1 MQYAFVKHCNNFRTR
16 YRKFRKVRNEK
27 MKFEELVEKVKE
39 FEGFRKTA
47 YLCPAGVLTIGY
59 GRTEN
64 VKQNEVTNVSRETI
78 WLKKRLELD
87 MEYVKS
93 KTTKYNLSDNEV
105 YALTDFVF
113 NLGRKKLDTL
123 TVNYTRTKDE
133 IKEAILLYNKANG
146 KVLPGL
152 VKRREWEYRLF
163 SEERQGKLLISLNGK
178 RYEYCGKHKT
188 ENGTD
193 YALMK
198 ETNVSRE
205 TWLSEKEII
214 EKGKIVFYG
223 I

>member
-1 MQYAFVKHCNNFRTR
+1 
-16 YRKFRKVRNEK
+16 

-47 YLCPAGVLTIGY
+47 YRCPAGVLTIGY

-64 VKQNEVTNVSRETI
+64 VKPNEVTNVSRETI

-87 MEYVKS
+87 MNYVRNKM
-93 KTTKYNLSDNEV
+93 TKYNLSDNEV
-105 YALTDFVF
+105 YALTDFIF
-113 NLGRKKLDTL
+113 NLGRKRLDTL
-123 TVNYTRTKDE
+123 TANYTRTKDE
-133 IKEAILLYNKANG
+133 IKKAILLYNKANG

-152 VKRREWEYRLF
+152 VKRREWEYSLF
-163 SEERQGKLLISLNGK
+163 SDERQGKLLISLNGK
-178 RYEYCGKHKT
+178 KYEYLGKHKT

-198 ETNVSRE
+198 DVNVSRE
-205 TWLSEKEII
+205 KWLSEKEII
-214 EKGKIVFYG
+214 EKGRIVFYG

>member
-1 MQYAFVKHCNNFRTR
+1 MNF
-16 YRKFRKVRNEK
+16 EK
-27 MKFEELVEKVKE
+27 LVEKVKE

-47 YLCPAGVLTIGY
+47 YRCPAGVLTIGY

-78 WLKKRLELD
+78 WLKSRLLD
-87 MEYVKS
+87 DMSYVFYKMQ
-93 KTTKYNLSDNEV
+93 KYNLSDNEV
-105 YALTDFVF
+105 YALTDFIF
-113 NLGRKKLDTL
+113 NLGRKRLDTL
-123 TVNYTRTKDE
+123 TVNYTRTKNE

-152 VKRREWEYRLF
+152 VKRREWEYGLF
-163 SEERQGKLLISLNGK
+163 SDERQGKLLISLNGK
-178 RYEYCGKHKT
+178 KYEYCGKHKT
-188 ENGTD
+188 ENGND

-198 ETNVSRE
+198 DINISRE

-214 EKGKIVFYG
+214 EKGRIVFYG

>member
-1 MQYAFVKHCNNFRTR
+1 
-16 YRKFRKVRNEK
+16 
-27 MKFEELVEKVKE
+27 MKFKELVEKVKE

-47 YLCPAGVLTIGY
+47 YRCPAGVLTIGY

-64 VKQNEVTNVSRETI
+64 VKENETTNVSRETI
-78 WLKKRLELD
+78 WLEKRLELD
-87 MEYVKS
+87 MIYVNK
-93 KTTKYNLSDNEV
+93 KMKKYNLSDNEV

-113 NLGRKKLDTL
+113 NLGRENLKNL
-123 TVNYTRTKDE
+123 TANYTRTKDE
-133 IKEAILLYNKANG
+133 IKKAILLYDKANG

-152 VKRREWEYRLF
+152 VKRRKWEYSLF
-163 SEERQGKLLISLNGK
+163 SDERQGKLLISLNGK
-178 RYEYCGKHKT
+178 KYEYCGKHKT

-198 ETNVSRE
+198 DINVSRE

-214 EKGKIVFYG
+214 EKGRIVFYG

>member
-1 MQYAFVKHCNNFRTR
+1 
-16 YRKFRKVRNEK
+16 

-39 FEGFRKTA
+39 FEGFRNTA
-47 YLCPAGVLTIGY
+47 YRCPAGVLTIGY

-64 VKQNEVTNVSRETI
+64 VKLNEVTNVSRETI

-87 MEYVKS
+87 MNYVRNKM
-93 KTTKYNLSDNEV
+93 TKYNLSDNEV

-113 NLGRKKLDTL
+113 NLGRKRLDTL

-133 IKEAILLYNKANG
+133 IKKAILLYNKANG
-146 KVLPGL
+146 KVLQGL
-152 VKRREWEYRLF
+152 VKRREWEYSLF
-163 SEERQGKLLISLNGK
+163 SEDIQGKLLISLNGK
-178 RYEYCGKHKT
+178 KYEYCGKHKT
-188 ENGTD
+188 ENGND

-198 ETNVSRE
+198 EANVSSE

-214 EKGKIVFYG
+214 EKGRIVFYG

>member
-1 MQYAFVKHCNNFRTR
+1 
-16 YRKFRKVRNEK
+16 

-47 YLCPAGVLTIGY
+47 YRWPAGVLTIGY

-78 WLKKRLELD
+78 WLKSRLLD
-87 MEYVKS
+87 DMSYVFYKMD
-93 KTTKYNLSDNEV
+93 KYNLSDNEV
-105 YALTDFVF
+105 YALTDFIF
-113 NLGRKKLDTL
+113 NLGRKRLDTL
-123 TVNYTRTKDE
+123 TVNYTRTKNE

-152 VKRREWEYRLF
+152 VKRREWEYSLF
-163 SEERQGKLLISLNGK
+163 SDERQGKLLISLSGK
-178 RYEYCGKHKT
+178 KYEYCGKHKT
-188 ENGTD
+188 ENGND

-198 ETNVSRE
+198 DINVSRE
-205 TWLSEKEII
+205 KWISEKEII
-214 EKGKIVFYG
+214 EKGSIVFYG

>member
-1 MQYAFVKHCNNFRTR
+1 
-16 YRKFRKVRNEK
+16 

-47 YLCPAGVLTIGY
+47 YRCPAGVLTIGY

-64 VKQNEVTNVSRETI
+64 VKPNEVTNVSRETI

-87 MEYVKS
+87 MNYVRNKM
-93 KTTKYNLSDNEV
+93 TKYNLSDNEV
-105 YALTDFVF
+105 YALTDFIF
-113 NLGRKKLDTL
+113 NLGRKRLDTL
-123 TVNYTRTKDE
+123 TVNYTRTKNE

-146 KVLPGL
+146 KVLQGL
-152 VKRREWEYRLF
+152 VKRREWEYSLF
-163 SEERQGKLLISLNGK
+163 SDERHGKLLISLNGK
-178 RYEYCGKHKT
+178 KYEYCGKHKT
-188 ENGTD
+188 KNGND

-198 ETNVSRE
+198 DINVSRE

-214 EKGKIVFYG
+214 EKGRIVFYG

>member
-1 MQYAFVKHCNNFRTR
+1 MNF
-16 YRKFRKVRNEK
+16 KDF
-27 MKFEELVEKVKE
+27 VEKVKE

-47 YLCPAGVLTIGY
+47 YRCPAGVLTIGY

-64 VKQNEVTNVSRETI
+64 VQQNETTNVSRETS
-78 WLKKRLELD
+78 WLKSRLQSD

-93 KTTKYNLSDNEV
+93 KMTKYNLSDNEV

-113 NLGRKKLDTL
+113 NLGRKRLDTL
-123 TVNYTRTKDE
+123 AVNYTRTKNE

-152 VKRREWEYRLF
+152 VKRREWEYSLF
-163 SEERQGKLLISLNGK
+163 SEERRGKLLISLNGK
-178 RYEYCGKHKT
+178 KYEYLGKHKT

-198 ETNVSRE
+198 DVNVSRE

-214 EKGKIVFYG
+214 EKGRFVFYG

>member
-1 MQYAFVKHCNNFRTR
+1 
-16 YRKFRKVRNEK
+16 
-27 MKFEELVEKVKE
+27 MKFEELIEKVKE

-59 GRTEN
+59 GRTEK

-87 MEYVKS
+87 MNYVRNKMA
-93 KTTKYNLSDNEV
+93 KYNLSDNEV
-105 YALTDFVF
+105 YALTDFIF
-113 NLGRKKLDTL
+113 NLGRKRLDTL
-123 TVNYTRTKDE
+123 TVNFTRTKNE

-152 VKRREWEYRLF
+152 VKRREWEYSLF
-163 SEERQGKLLISLNGK
+163 SDERQGKLLISLNGK
-178 RYEYCGKHKT
+178 KYEYLGKHKT
-188 ENGTD
+188 DNGND

-198 ETNVSRE
+198 DINVSRE

-214 EKGKIVFYG
+214 EKGRIVFYG

>member
-1 MQYAFVKHCNNFRTR
+1 
-16 YRKFRKVRNEK
+16 

-64 VKQNEVTNVSRETI
+64 VKQYEVTNIAHETI
-78 WLKKRLELD
+78 WLYQRLELD
-87 MEYVKS
+87 MNYVRNKM
-93 KTTKYNLSDNEV
+93 TKYNLSDNEL

-113 NLGRKKLDTL
+113 NLGRKRLDTL
-123 TVNYTRTKDE
+123 TANYTRTKNE

-146 KVLPGL
+146 KVLQGL
-152 VKRREWEYRLF
+152 VKRREWEYNLF

-178 RYEYCGKHKT
+178 NYEYCGKHKT

-198 ETNVSRE
+198 DAKVSRE
-205 TWLSEKEII
+205 KWISEKEII
-214 EKGKIVFYG
+214 EKGRIVFYG

>member
-1 MQYAFVKHCNNFRTR
+1 
-16 YRKFRKVRNEK
+16 

-47 YLCPAGVLTIGY
+47 YRCPAGVLTIGY

-64 VKQNEVTNVSRETI
+64 VKPNEVTNVSRETI
-78 WLKKRLELD
+78 WLKGRLLD
-87 MEYVKS
+87 DMSYVFYKMD
-93 KTTKYNLSDNEV
+93 KYNLSDNEV
-105 YALTDFVF
+105 YALTDFIF
-113 NLGRKKLDTL
+113 NLGRKRLDTL
-123 TVNYTRTKDE
+123 TVNYTRTKNE

-152 VKRREWEYRLF
+152 VKRREWEYNLF
-163 SEERQGKLLISLNGK
+163 SDERQGKLLISLNGK
-178 RYEYCGKHKT
+178 KYEYCGKHKT
-188 ENGTD
+188 ENGND

-198 ETNVSRE
+198 DINVSRE

-214 EKGKIVFYG
+214 EKGRIVFYG

>member
-1 MQYAFVKHCNNFRTR
+1 
-16 YRKFRKVRNEK
+16 

-47 YLCPAGVLTIGY
+47 YRCPAGVLTIGY

-64 VKQNEVTNVSRETI
+64 VKENETTNVSRETI

-87 MEYVKS
+87 MNYVRNKM
-93 KTTKYNLSDNEV
+93 KKCNLSDNEV

-113 NLGRKKLDTL
+113 NLGRKKLNTL
-123 TVNYTRTKDE
+123 TFNYTRTKNE
-133 IKEAILLYNKANG
+133 IKKAILLYNKANG
-146 KVLPGL
+146 KVLHGL
-152 VKRREWEYRLF
+152 VKRREWEYSLF
-163 SEERQGKLLISLNGK
+163 SDERQGKLLISLNGK
-178 RYEYCGKHKT
+178 KYEYCGKHKT

-205 TWLSEKEII
+205 TWISEKEIT
-214 EKGKIVFYG
+214 EKGKILFYG

>member
-1 MQYAFVKHCNNFRTR
+1 
-16 YRKFRKVRNEK
+16 
-27 MKFEELVEKVKE
+27 MKFEELIEKVKE

-59 GRTEN
+59 GRAEN

-87 MEYVKS
+87 MNYVRNKMA
-93 KTTKYNLSDNEV
+93 KYNLSDNEV
-105 YALTDFVF
+105 YALTDFIF
-113 NLGRKKLDTL
+113 NLGRKRLDTL
-123 TVNYTRTKDE
+123 TVNFTRTKNE

-152 VKRREWEYRLF
+152 VKRREWEYSLF
-163 SEERQGKLLISLNGK
+163 SDERQGKLLISLNGK
-178 RYEYCGKHKT
+178 KYEYLGKHKT
-188 ENGTD
+188 DNGND

-198 ETNVSRE
+198 DINVSRE

-214 EKGKIVFYG
+214 EKGRIVFYG

>member
-1 MQYAFVKHCNNFRTR
+1 
-16 YRKFRKVRNEK
+16 
-27 MKFEELVEKVKE
+27 MKFEEFVEKVKE
-39 FEGFRKTA
+39 FEGFRNTA
-47 YLCPAGVLTIGY
+47 YRCPAGVLTIGY

-64 VKQNEVTNVSRETI
+64 VKQNDTTNVSHETF
-78 WLKKRLELD
+78 WLKSRLQSD

-93 KTTKYNLSDNEV
+93 KMAKYNLSDDEA

-113 NLGRKKLDTL
+113 NLGRKRLGTL
-123 TVNYTRTKDE
+123 TVNYTRTKNE

-152 VKRREWEYRLF
+152 VKRREWEYSLF
-163 SEERQGKLLISLNGK
+163 SDERQGKLLISLNGK
-178 RYEYCGKHKT
+178 KYEYCGKHKT

-198 ETNVSRE
+198 YVNVSRE

-214 EKGKIVFYG
+214 EKGRIVFYG

>member
-1 MQYAFVKHCNNFRTR
+1 
-16 YRKFRKVRNEK
+16 

-47 YLCPAGVLTIGY
+47 YRCPAGVLTIGY

-64 VKQNEVTNVSRETI
+64 VKPNEVANVSRETI

-87 MEYVKS
+87 MNYVRNKM
-93 KTTKYNLSDNEV
+93 TKYNLSDNEV
-105 YALTDFVF
+105 YALTDFIF
-113 NLGRKKLDTL
+113 NLGRKRLDTL
-123 TVNYTRTKDE
+123 TVNYTRTKNE

-152 VKRREWEYRLF
+152 VKRREWEYSLF
-163 SEERQGKLLISLNGK
+163 SDERQGKLLISLNGK
-178 RYEYCGKHKT
+178 KYEYCRKHKT
-188 ENGTD
+188 ENGND

-198 ETNVSRE
+198 DINVSRE
-205 TWLSEKEII
+205 TWISEKEII
-214 EKGKIVFYG
+214 EKGRIVFYG